1 MIKFYLLYIKELI
14 QIDRWKEKHTDM
26 LLTLNR
32 MKKGR
37 GEKMEL
43 VALITIAMLF
53 IIIFVYLILT
63 DTDCLQ
69 IMKQIREIARLRIEN
84 DELKDINA
92 DLREEHNSYVL
103 LKYDYEKTLRS
114 TIIDLLDIQDISG
127 LGISEEE
134 KNKNRKVIIDKIIKD
149 FSNKINE
156 LDNSRKVSSSK

>member
-1 MIKFYLLYIKELI
+1 
-14 QIDRWKEKHTDM
+14 
-26 LLTLNR
+26 
-32 MKKGR
+32 
-37 GEKMEL
+37 MEL

-114 TIIDLLDIQDISG
+114 TIIDLLDIQDINK
-127 LGISEEE
+127 LGILEEE
-134 KNKNRKVIIDKIIKD
+134 KNKNRNVIINKIIKD
-149 FSNKINE
+149 FNKKINE
-156 LDNSRKVSSSK
+156 LDNSRKASSSK